1 MKNNAKEDLKDM
13 QEVKKQKEEQEL
25 SKEDMATWEPGNG
38 VKKKEKNKSDIWS
51 QIQQEGG
58 KSV

>member
-38 VKKKEKNKSDIWS
+38 VKKKEENKSGI
-51 QIQQEGG
+51 
-58 KSV
+58 